1 MVLAR
6 DLCHSMSAQSVVGM
20 CHVLLSSEKLPSLLS
35 VCIRQLVHS
44 LLELVLFEEVY
55 IVI

>member
-6 DLCHSMSAQSVVGM
+6 DLCHSMSAQSLVVM
-20 CHVLLSSEKLPSLLS
+20 CHVLLSSEKLPSLRS